1 MDHDQEAS
9 RRFSGTIEYIRLID
23 LIQVSCLAKMSHI
36 IKVDCPDKS
45 GKIYLDSGNVIHTE
59 SDYKIGEEGFFEL
72 LLWERGRFETLPLP
86 EDVTVSINRS
96 WEYLLIRAVR
106 PPEEKEAAEDGGP
119 PARDPSRG
127 FGGNI
132 NDISLTDLVQLVCLD
147 SIDRIVEVRSETLTG
162 AFHVREGQVC
172 HAKTGDFVGQEAFFK
187 LLTARSGSFVTLPC
201 SEDRDVTIDMPWE
214 QLLIEAMRFLDEASG
229 VTNEEQGEKRAE
241 TLFQKV
247 QKKNMAQKIRLA
259 MIADKETRNILIRD
273 ANRLI
278 QVAVISNP
286 KITEGEVAAIAY
298 SRQVDEEVLRRI
310 ATDKEWLR
318 LYPVRLAL
326 AANPKTPVAISRKIV
341 PTLSRQDL
349 RNISLS
355 KSVPTLVANEAR
367 RHLKDN

>member
-1 MDHDQEAS
+1 MDNAQEPS
-9 RRFSGTIEYIRLID
+9 PRFSGTIEYIRLID
-23 LIQVSCLAKMSHI
+23 LIQVSCLAKMSHV
-36 IKVDCPDKS
+36 IKVDCPEKS
-45 GKIYLDSGNVIHTE
+45 GRIYLDSGNVIHTE
-59 SDYKIGEEGFFEL
+59 SERKTGEEGFFEL
-72 LLWERGRFETLPLP
+72 LQWEKGRFETLPLP

-96 WEYLLIRAVR
+96 WEYLLIRAIHPQV
-106 PPEEKEAAEDGGP
+106 EKEGSENGASTTQD
-119 PARDPSRG
+119 STRG

-147 SIDRIVEVRSETLTG
+147 NIDRIVEVRSETLNGT
-162 AFHVREGQVC
+162 FHVQEGQVC
-172 HAKTGDFVGQEAFFK
+172 HAQTGDFTGREALFK
-187 LLTARSGSFVTLPC
+187 ILTARSGTFVTLPC
-201 SEDRDVTIDMPWE
+201 SRDGNVTINVPWE
-214 QLLIEAMRFLDEASG
+214 QLLIEAMRFLDEAAG
-229 VTNEEQGEKRAE
+229 VKNEEQGEQRAE
-241 TLFQKV
+241 TLLQKV
-247 QKKNMAQKIRLA
+247 QKKTMAQKIRLA
-259 MIADKETRNILIRD
+259 MVADKETRGILIRD
-273 ANRLI
+273 ASRMI

-349 RNISLS
+349 KNISLS

-367 RHLKDN
+367 RHLKE